1 MKSYVNSETGLG
13 FSHSPFGRQYD
24 IDIGTG
30 RIMLIMYRQYLL
42 DNLPGTRYSLTASH
56 V

>member
-1 MKSYVNSETGLG
+1 MKSKVNSGTGLG
-13 FSHSPFGRQYD
+13 FSHGPFGRHYD
-24 IDIGTG
+24 NDIGSG
-30 RIMLIMYRQYLL
+30 GIILIMYRQYLL